1 MAIEILES
9 DTEVLNQVGNNED
22 RFFSY
27 SMNHYH
33 IKRKRKIAPKVLI
46 VGTITP
52 IGNKGYYYT
61 SLSSNNPSRLANNVY
76 SYINSAYRNLFDSDF
91 IKEIGDAKSL
101 NEDEI
106 CNNNSDRRM
115 EILSRENK
123 ELINKIKN
131 KLYRNNICFFDVFY
145 CVKRK
150 KFDSYEDDDI
160 MYASL
165 DFKSFERIFRTK
177 EDLEKCKI
185 IVDSEKALNYLSNII
200 HNCFPEY
207 NGKIYCVPQLPRRLT
222 KKVKSSKRLSKSTK
236 LKEIWE
242 DFLKKDFPEVNDNFK
257 QFVIDYNWENCE
269 WPYKLNS
276 NNSI

>member
-33 IKRKRKIAPKVLI
+33 IKRKRKIAPKILI
-46 VGTITP
+46 VGTMTP
-52 IGNKGYYYT
+52 TGNKGYYYT
-61 SLSSNNPSRLANNVY
+61 SLNSNNPSRLANNVY

-91 IKEIGDAKSL
+91 IIEIGNARSL

-123 ELINKIKN
+123 KLINKIKN

-150 KFDSYEDDDI
+150 KFDSYKDDDI

-185 IVDSEKALNYLSNII
+185 IVDSEKALNYLLNII
-200 HNCFPEY
+200 NNCFQEY
-207 NGKIYCVPQLPRRLT
+207 NGKIYCVPQLPRRFT
-222 KKVKSSKRLSKSTK
+222 KDVKRMKGLPESTK

-242 DFLKKDFPEVNDNFK
+242 DFLVNDYDGVNDKFK
-257 QFVIDYNWENCE
+257 QFVIKYDCE
-269 WPYKLNS
+269 WPYKIKQHNS
-276 NNSI
+276 D